1 MSQCL
6 TGKTI
11 GELSTLSGLSGNTLF
26 IVEQDGVTYNI
37 PFSAFGI
44 DVNSCLTEVLTY
56 SQMTGKTSTNSL
68 KPGCFYMITDADPT
82 LYSGGTN
89 IVIQAITNNQL
100 ALQGHGLFYTPPYDQ
115 NIAGFG
121 IWTPRVTI
129 TLMSPPLWSNPS
141 LNFGP
146 ANLVTSYFVGIGS
159 GTGYE
164 VNISIVSGNVTFNS
178 VVSYGYGYQ
187 TGDVLQIT
195 AAQVGGNFGDDI
207 YFLVTNAITYDP
219 GDTTI
224 WGGYVWENL
233 TGNLGSSTD
242 LYNLDN
248 TNWSAKTYNYSGYN
262 TSIDV
267 IHYDYD
273 NDTIIYRKD
282 KLNNEVSVS
291 KSLIDFFVSNYGL
304 NPIKSFQW
312 GNNYNGTVGVS
323 NNHMIDSVFECINF
337 RGGYLTFNTLENLS
351 FIRNNSW
358 ENDSYFQSNTLDNSS
373 SFVSNTLDNNSS
385 FASNILYD
393 SSFQSNTLDNNSYF
407 QYSSL
412 NNNSYFSSNTLNN
425 NSYFQYST
433 LDNSSSIQL
442 NSLTNASFI
451 ELNSLT
457 NASSIELNTLNNGS
471 TISNN
476 TLNNN
481 SSINSDDLDSNSL
494 IFGNTLTDSSIG
506 FNVLN
511 NGNINYNILTKP
523 TPFD

>member
-115 NIAGFG
+115 NVSGFNVWYTG
-121 IWTPRVTI
+121 GT
-129 TLMSPPLWSNPS
+129 
-141 LNFGP
+141 
-146 ANLVTSYFVGIGS
+146 YGIGD
-159 GTGYE
+159 
-164 VNISIVSGNVTFNS
+164 
-178 VVSYGYGYQ
+178 
-187 TGDVLQIT
+187 DV
-195 AAQVGGNFGDDI
+195 F
-207 YFLVTNAITYDP
+207 
-219 GDTTI
+219 

-233 TGNLGSSTD
+233 TESVGSSTD
-242 LYNLDN
+242 IYTLDG

-291 KSLIDFFVSNYGL
+291 KSVIDSFVSNYGL
-304 NPIKSFQW
+304 NPINSFQW

>member
-44 DVNSCLTEVLTY
+44 DVNSCLTDTLTY

-82 LYSGGTN
+82 LYGGTN

-100 ALQGHGLFYTPPYDQ
+100 ALQGHGLFYTPLYDQ
-115 NIAGFG
+115 SIAGFG
-121 IWTPRVTI
+121 IWYTGGT
-129 TLMSPPLWSNPS
+129 
-141 LNFGP
+141 
-146 ANLVTSYFVGIGS
+146 YGIGD
-159 GTGYE
+159 
-164 VNISIVSGNVTFNS
+164 
-178 VVSYGYGYQ
+178 
-187 TGDVLQIT
+187 DV
-195 AAQVGGNFGDDI
+195 F
-207 YFLVTNAITYDP
+207 
-219 GDTTI
+219 

-233 TGNLGSSTD
+233 TGSVGSSTD

-273 NDTIIYRKD
+273 NNLIIYRKD
-282 KLNNEVSVS
+282 KLNNEVSITKNFNDIIFLEWVQ
-291 KSLIDFFVSNYGL
+291 Y
-304 NPIKSFQW
+304 PIKSFQW
-312 GNNYNGTVGVS
+312 GNGSNEFVS
-323 NNHMIDSVFECINF
+323 NNSIANSLFDCINF
-337 RGGYLTFNTLENLS
+337 RGSFLNYNTLKNLSLIVDTDWGENYSEFSYNTLDSSSFQYNTLDNYSSFSFNTLDNGSS
-351 FIRNNSW
+351 FL
-358 ENDSYFQSNTLDNSS
+358 SNTLDNGS
-373 SFVSNTLDNNSS
+373 SFGYNTLDS
-385 FASNILYD
+385 
-393 SSFQSNTLDNNSYF
+393 SSFQSNTLDNG
-407 QYSSL
+407 SSFLSNTL

-425 NSYFQYST
+425 NSNFQSNT
-433 LDNSSSIQL
+433 LDDGSSFLSNTLDSSSFQS
-442 NSLTNASFI
+442 NFLTNGSTS
-451 ELNSLT
+451 NV
-457 NASSIELNTLNNGS
+457 NTLNNGS

-494 IFGNTLTDSSIG
+494 IFGNTLTYSSIN

-511 NGNINYNILTKP
+511 NGTINYNILTKP